1 MSQVISSRPKD
12 QTIYAKHYATRS
24 RVIQLKTSTFNFGII
39 IQQALNIRIS
49 KAEAE
54 KNMQAVKP

>member
-1 MSQVISSRPKD
+1 MPN
-12 QTIYAKHYATRS
+12 TRLQD
-24 RVIQLKTSTFNFGII
+24 RGVIQLKTSTFNFGII